1 MKKKDIATTIGLT
14 VILFLLVVM
23 LGGCEKD
30 LTLDDITWNGTT
42 ELETITETEKQG
54 EIEKIQTE
62 PDTIIEICEDGQ
74 FTEIQVEKPKDF
86 SKESIRNHIMDFST
100 ELFKNSV
107 KKDNNTLI
115 SPVSVMMA
123 LSMMGNGAKG
133 ETLAELE
140 EVFGTTVENLDVYF
154 WEYQARLPKGEDY
167 QLHIANSIWINND
180 NHFSVNP
187 DFIRENQNYYYAGIY
202 KTHFNENALKHI
214 NQWVE
219 KNTKGMITD
228 MISEIPESTMMYMIN
243 ALAFDAKWE
252 SPYREYS
259 VRTDTFTKENGE
271 TQEVSFMHSTE
282 GGLLED
288 ENTMGF
294 SKYYKN
300 GTYAF
305 VALLPQEGISME
317 DYVATLSGEKI
328 RALLEN
334 QRRSIVHAS
343 LPKFEDECTFDMIS
357 ILEKMGIKT
366 AFDIGKADLSGI
378 GTYDEVNT
386 YIGSVAHKTYIS
398 VAEQGTKA
406 GAVTA
411 ITDNAGSAMMEV
423 QEVRLNRPFVYMI
436 MDCEENLPLFMGVVT
451 EIEP

>member
-1 MKKKDIATTIGLT
+1 MKKKDIATTIALT
-14 VILFLLVVM
+14 VILLLLVVM
-23 LGGCEKD
+23 LGGCAKD
-30 LTLDDITWNGTT
+30 LTLDDITLEGTT
-42 ELETITETEKQG
+42 EPETITETEKQE
-54 EIEKIQTE
+54 EIEIIKTE
-62 PDTIIEICEDGQ
+62 PDTVIEICEDGQ
-74 FTEIQVEKPKDF
+74 LSEIQVNCLDV

-107 KKDNNTLI
+107 KKEKNTLI

-140 EVFGTTVENLDVYF
+140 NVFGTSIETLDTYF
-154 WEYQARLPKGEDY
+154 WEYQGKLPKGEDY
-167 QLHIANSIWINND
+167 RLYIANSIWINND
-180 NHFSVNP
+180 MHFSVNP

-202 KTHFNENALKHI
+202 KSHFNQNIIKHI
-214 NQWVE
+214 NSWVTE
-219 KNTKGMITD
+219 NTKGMITD
-228 MISEIPESTMMYMIN
+228 IISEIPESTMMYMIN

-252 SPYREYS
+252 TPYKEHS

-288 ENTMGF
+288 ENTIGF
-294 SKYYKN
+294 TKYYKN

-305 VALLPQEGISME
+305 VGLLPKEGISME
-317 DYVATLSGEKI
+317 EYVATLSGEKI
-328 RALLEN
+328 RSLLSN
-334 QRRSIVHAS
+334 QRRSIVYAS
-343 LPKFEDECTFDMIS
+343 LPKFENECMFNMIP
-357 ILEKMGIKT
+357 ILEKMGIET
-366 AFDIGKADLSGI
+366 AFNVGKADLSGI
-378 GTYDEVNT
+378 GTYEDVNT
-386 YIGSVAHKTYIS
+386 YIGSVTHKTYIS

-411 ITDNAGSAMMEV
+411 ITDNAKSAMMEV

-451 EIEP
+451 DVVKK